1 MKKVDMEI
9 IDATPAQVQDLIAG
23 NFAARNV
30 HVREHDGEKGIFRY
44 TSEADIYCEA
54 TNTICIDGD
63 AIIAKYLHDMDA
75 TAGELSLIGIKWA
88 DYAAACRRQGW
99 IWFRLGPVPVMSAQ
113 VIGKTVVL
121 VLGNLD

>member
-1 MKKVDMEI
+1 MKKVNMEI
-9 IDATPAQVQDLIAG
+9 VDATPAQLQDLVAG

-75 TAGELSLIGIKWA
+75 TAGELSLIGIKLA

-99 IWFRLGPVPVMSAQ
+99 IWFRLGPVPVLSAK
-113 VIGKTVVL
+113 VIGKTVVMQ
-121 VLGNLD
+121 LGEPE